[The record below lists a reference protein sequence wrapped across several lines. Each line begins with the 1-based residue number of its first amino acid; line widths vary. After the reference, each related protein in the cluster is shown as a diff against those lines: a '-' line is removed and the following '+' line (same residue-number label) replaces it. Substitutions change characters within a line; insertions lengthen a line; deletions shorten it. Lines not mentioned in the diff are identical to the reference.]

1 MEYFRKIIVMTLL
14 VVMTSISVYGSE
26 VMPSN
31 GVSQYIEIINPSIE
45 ENFDVEVRNNF
56 FVSFNIKEK
65 ADLYLTINKIV
76 PVMDTIFLDKILS
89 NEMEQ
94 EEFISSLTLRVLEI
108 KGYTTHED
116 MTNKEKS
123 DYILKKNEIKDTI
136 KEYVEDY
143 LNEKR
148 AYKQYIS
155 VQKEMEVL
163 NNNINSQN
171 TLILLPEAYE
181 SIRLDYIE
189 KRSRLKESKKAYD
202 ELFKVS
208 VLKKDPIMSEGVM
221 PYYEKT
227 IENIK
232 YGSYEMVFE
241 LKNEEKFI
249 TLESFDLNINPQDE
263 VAEDVLIEKEIK
275 LIQPMNLNEL
285 EE

>member
-1 MEYFRKIIVMTLL
+1 L
-14 VVMTSISVYGSE
+14 VVMISVPVYGSE
-26 VMPSN
+26 VIPTN
-31 GVSQYIEIINPSIE
+31 DLNQYIEIINPSIE
-45 ENFDVEVRNNF
+45 EDTNIEVRNNF

-94 EEFISSLTLRVLEI
+94 EEFINNLTQRVLEI
-108 KGYTTHED
+108 RGYVESDDITDE
-116 MTNKEKS
+116 NKASFNTLRNKIE
-123 DYILKKNEIKDTI
+123 ETI

-143 LNEKR
+143 LEEQIT
-148 AYKQYIS
+148 YKKYIS
-155 VQKEMEVL
+155 VQKEVEVIK
-163 NNNINSQN
+163 NNAGSED
-171 TLILLPEAYE
+171 TLVLLPESYE
-181 SIRLDYIE
+181 SIRVAYRE
-189 KRSRLKESKKAYD
+189 KRSALKESKKAYD

-208 VLKKDPIMSEGVM
+208 VLDRDPIQSEGVM

-232 YGSYEMVFE
+232 YGSYEMVVE
-241 LKNEEKFI
+241 LKNEDEF
-249 TLESFDLNINPQDE
+249 TSLERFDLNIGPRDE

-275 LIQPMNLNEL
+275 LIQPMNLDEL